1 MLQDQPVGAASVEID
16 GQEYTFAGELER
28 EPAIRA
34 ARSAPPVSLTTHVDV
49 LGERSP
55 YSVKMATS
63 YFADLRNSQRGDS
76 AAIDRLRIHA
86 EHRDLTMGGATTGAE
101 FAPPEYLRQTY
112 VEAIR
117 SSAPL
122 LNLLTALPLPES
134 GVSVVHPKITTG
146 ATVGAHE
153 ENGALSE
160 SGPAT
165 TSVTLPI
172 VTVGGFVDVSTELL
186 DRSAPGIDEV
196 IATDLARAYFEQV
209 DSLCVNGTGSAG
221 QPVGLENA
229 TGETV
234 TTFTSASPTFTE
246 LLGRIASAYSAV
258 SVARKL
264 APDTVLMHPRRFA
277 WLAGQVDTTGR
288 PIVATTAT
296 GPTNAGA
303 LAVDKAVAEGE
314 AGRILG
320 MRIVLDP
327 SITTTTGAGT
337 NQDVIYVLRAA
348 DLIYHQ
354 SDQPRFEVF
363 HETLS
368 ANLQVRLR
376 IFGYSAFSPNARP
389 EGLARITGT
398 GLNVTI

>member
-1 MLQDQPVGAASVEID
+1 MQDQSVGAASVEID
-16 GQEYTFAGELER
+16 GQEYTFAGELEQ
-28 EPAIRA
+28 AAGNNRA
-34 ARSAPPVSLTTHVDV
+34 ARTAPPVSCATSVDV
-49 LGERSP
+49 LGERGS

-122 LNLLTALPLPES
+122 LNLLTARPLPES

-153 ENGALSE
+153 ENGTLSE

-186 DRSAPGIDEV
+186 DRSAPGIDQV
-196 IATDLARAYFEQV
+196 IATDLARAYFEKV
-209 DSLCVNGTGSAG
+209 DSLAINGTGSVG

-234 TTFTSASPTFTE
+234 TTFTSASPNLHGAARQDRE
-246 LLGRIASAYSAV
+246 RILSGQCRTQAGTRHGVDASATL
-258 SVARKL
+258 RL
-264 APDTVLMHPRRFA
+264 ACRPDRYNR
-277 WLAGQVDTTGR
+277 TTDCGNNR
-288 PIVATTAT
+288 H
-296 GPTNAGA
+296 
-303 LAVDKAVAEGE
+303 
-314 AGRILG
+314 R
-320 MRIVLDP
+320 
-327 SITTTTGAGT
+327 S
-337 NQDVIYVLRAA
+337 
-348 DLIYHQ
+348 
-354 SDQPRFEVF
+354 
-363 HETLS
+363 
-368 ANLQVRLR
+368 
-376 IFGYSAFSPNARP
+376 
-389 EGLARITGT
+389 
-398 GLNVTI
+398 